1 MPKSRHKVDV
11 NAKRK
16 TRAKLPT
23 KASLNQA
30 GADLIKISIAQNQV
44 KAKAK
49 LNQQADQKPHKRA
62 RVDHYNRVLLNK
74 HAS

>member
-1 MPKSRHKVDV
+1 MKTRHKAEANV
-11 NAKRK
+11 KRS

-30 GADLIKISIAQNQV
+30 GDDLIKISIAQNQV

-49 LNQQADQKPHKRA
+49 LNQQADQKPH
-62 RVDHYNRVLLNK
+62 NK
-74 HAS
+74 S